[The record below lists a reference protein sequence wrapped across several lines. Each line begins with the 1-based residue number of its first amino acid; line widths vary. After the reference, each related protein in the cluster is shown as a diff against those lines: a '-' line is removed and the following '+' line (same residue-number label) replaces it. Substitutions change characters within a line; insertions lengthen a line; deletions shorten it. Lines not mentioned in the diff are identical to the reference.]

1 MLAGDSGYGLSPRMR
16 GTVGERGVIT
26 IHCRFIPADAGN
38 GAPSAISR
46 SLTAVYPRGCGERTA
61 TPCRYSFARGLSP
74 RMRGTGH
81 PLTAKAIHDRVIP
94 ADAGNGVA
102 ICRPVSAQPAYPRGC
117 GERLEHGGFA
127 KASRGLSPRMRG
139 TDIRQ
144 KRQLRIF
151 RFIPA
156 DAGNGPA
163 QMR

>member
-81 PLTAKAIHDRVIP
+81 PLTAKADRK
-94 ADAGNGVA
+94 
-102 ICRPVSAQPAYPRGC
+102 ST
-117 GERLEHGGFA
+117 RLNSSHVKSSYAVFC
-127 KASRGLSPRMRG
+127 L
-139 TDIRQ
+139 
-144 KRQLRIF
+144 
-151 RFIPA
+151 
-156 DAGNGPA
+156 
-163 QMR
+163 